1 MGNVLKLLLAVVLA
15 LAAAGLNAMWLTS
28 EKQPP
33 LFVMAK
39 TDLPAGQTI
48 SDEMLYFVPVPGNRD
63 SLNTAL
69 IPYANRAILFGLK
82 TSREYHRGDVFFQRD
97 ITAPRQLA
105 EFEVLGPF
113 KLISVGGRFT
123 DQGKKNDV
131 GGGGDSA
138 GNNITIA
145 VSANFDERT
154 RKLLQIVDP
163 TRAAKDKTMRI
174 IAIQVVPKED
184 QASSQLSEDKQVVYQ
199 TISLE
204 GITNVP
210 KVLLVG
216 DVIRFVVPAHST
228 L

>member
-15 LAAAGLNAMWLTS
+15 LAAAGLNAVWLTA
-28 EKQPP
+28 EKRPP
-33 LFVMAK
+33 EFVMANA
-39 TDLPAGQTI
+39 DLPAGQTI
-48 SDEMLYFVPVPGNRD
+48 TNEMLGSIPVPGKKD
-63 SLNTAL
+63 TLSTAL
-69 IPYANRAILFGLK
+69 IPYANRAILLGLK
-82 TSREYHRGDVFFQRD
+82 TSRDYHRGDVFFQRD

-123 DQGKKNDV
+123 DQGKKDEV
-131 GGGGDSA
+131 GGGDSA

-163 TRAAKDKTMRI
+163 TRAAKDKTTRI

-184 QASSQLSEDKQVVYQ
+184 LATSQLSEDKQVVYQ